1 MKINSSMPQSPVS
14 PDQLN
19 DACLLLVDDEQTNL
33 TLLRLI
39 LGRAGYTRVHTLS
52 DARDVLPLARALNPD
67 LVVLDLRMPTMSG
80 FTVLEGLVEQTAPDE
95 FLPILVVTGDASQ
108 TARQRALKLG
118 AKDFLTKPFEATE
131 VLLRIHN
138 LLVTRML
145 HESLRSQNEL
155 LEAKVKERTQQLERA
170 ASLAEEANRAKSM
183 FLATM
188 SHELLTPLN
197 AVIGFANELQK
208 NHAGNLL
215 PQDLTYVQRISG
227 NGLHLLRVINDVL
240 DLSKV
245 EAGKMD
251 VELAPTAL
259 DRVVLEVLKDMEGR
273 SVGTAVVP
281 RVSLP
286 PSLAPI
292 QSDEAKLQRVLTNL
306 VDNAVKF
313 TDSGSFRVG
322 IITEAGTGRPL
333 RLDVVD
339 TGIGIA
345 TERIEKIFGAFEQV
359 ETGTR
364 RRHEGTGLGLAIAR
378 ALCEAMGYRLTVV
391 SVAGRGSAFS
401 VLFSPDAEPPHT
413 YDDALRAYA
422 PAGPESPARGT

>member
-1 MKINSSMPQSPVS
+1 MPQSPVS
-14 PDQLN
+14 PDQLK

-52 DARDVLPLARALNPD
+52 DARDVLPLARSLNPD

-131 VLLRIHN
+131 VLLRIQN

-155 LEAKVKERTQQLERA
+155 LEAKVKERTQQFEKA
-170 ASLAEEANRAKSM
+170 ATMAEEANRAKSV

-215 PQDLTYVQRISG
+215 PQDLTYIQRISG

-245 EAGKMD
+245 EAGRMD
-251 VELAPTAL
+251 VVLAPTAL
-259 DRVVLEVLKDMEGR
+259 DRIVLDVLQEMESR
-273 SVGTAVVP
+273 SVRTAVVP

-286 PSLAPI
+286 PSLAPVP
-292 QSDEAKLQRVLTNL
+292 SDEAKLRRVLANL

-322 IITEAGTGRPL
+322 IITEPGTGRPL
-333 RLDVVD
+333 RLDVID

-345 TERIEKIFGAFEQV
+345 PERIERIFGAFEQV
-359 ETGTR
+359 ESGTR
-364 RRHEGTGLGLAIAR
+364 RRHEGTGLGLAISR
-378 ALCEAMGYRLTVV
+378 ALCDAMGYRLTAV
-391 SVAGRGSAFS
+391 SAPGRGSAFS
-401 VLFSPDAEPPHT
+401 VLFAADAAAPGS
-413 YDDALRAYA
+413 YDEALNAYA
-422 PAGPESPARGT
+422 PAGQEPPTRGA

>member
-1 MKINSSMPQSPVS
+1 MPQPPVS
-14 PDQLN
+14 PDQLK

-39 LGRAGYTRVHTLS
+39 LGRAGYSRVHTLS

-155 LEAKVKERTQQLERA
+155 LEAKVKERTQQLEQA
-170 ASLAEEANRAKSM
+170 VVQAEEANRAKSV

-215 PQDLTYVQRISG
+215 PQDLTYVQRVSS

-240 DLSKV
+240 DLSRV

-251 VELAPTAL
+251 VELSAVAL
-259 DRVVLEVLKDMEGR
+259 DRVVLAVLKEMESR

-286 PSLAPI
+286 PSLEPM
-292 QSDEAKLQRVLTNL
+292 QTDEGKLRRVLTNL

-322 IITEAGTGRPL
+322 IITESGTGRAL

-345 TERIEKIFGAFEQV
+345 PDRIEKIFGAFEQV
-359 ETGTR
+359 DSGTR

-378 ALCEAMGYRLTVV
+378 ALCEAMGYRLTAV
-391 SVAGRGSAFS
+391 SEPGRGSAFS
-401 VLFSPDAEPPHT
+401 VLFSPDAEAPRS
-413 YDDALRAYA
+413 YDDALRAYT
-422 PAGPESPARGT
+422 PSSTEVSTRGS

>member
-1 MKINSSMPQSPVS
+1 MPQPPVS
-14 PDQLN
+14 PDQLK

-138 LLVTRML
+138 LLVTRIL

-155 LEAKVKERTQQLERA
+155 LEAKVKERTRQLEQA
-170 ASLAEEANRAKSM
+170 VVQAEEANRAKSV

-215 PQDLTYVQRISG
+215 PQDLTYVQRVGS

-240 DLSKV
+240 DLSRV

-251 VELAPTAL
+251 VELSSVAL
-259 DRVVLEVLKDMEGR
+259 DRVVLAVLKEMESR

-286 PSLAPI
+286 PSLEPI
-292 QSDEAKLQRVLTNL
+292 QTDETKLRRVLTNL

-345 TERIEKIFGAFEQV
+345 PDRIEKIFGAFEQV
-359 ETGTR
+359 ESGTR

-378 ALCEAMGYRLTVV
+378 ALCEAMGYRVTAV
-391 SVAGRGSAFS
+391 SEPGRGSAFS
-401 VLFSPDAEPPHT
+401 ILFSPDAEPPRS
-413 YDDALRAYA
+413 YDDALKAYT
-422 PAGPESPARGT
+422 PSSSEVTTRGS

>member
-1 MKINSSMPQSPVS
+1 MPQSPIS
-14 PDQLN
+14 QEQLK

-39 LGRAGYTRVHTLS
+39 LGRAGYTRVHTLA

-131 VLLRIHN
+131 VLLRIQN

-145 HESLRSQNEL
+145 HESLRAQNEL

-170 ASLAEEANRAKSM
+170 ARQAEEANRAKSV

-208 NHAGNLL
+208 NSTGNLL
-215 PQDLTYVQRISG
+215 PQDITYVQRISG
-227 NGLHLLRVINDVL
+227 NGMHLLRVINDVL

-245 EAGKMD
+245 EAGRME
-251 VELAPTAL
+251 VALAPVAL
-259 DRVVLEVLKDMEGR
+259 DRVVKETLAELEQR

-286 PSLAPI
+286 PALAPI
-292 QSDEAKLQRVLTNL
+292 QSDEPKLRRVLVNL

-322 IITEAGTGRPL
+322 IITEPGTGRPL
-333 RLDVVD
+333 RLDVID
-339 TGIGIA
+339 TGIGIP
-345 TERIEKIFGAFEQV
+345 RDQIEKIFDAFEQV
-359 ETGTR
+359 ESGTR
-364 RRHEGTGLGLAIAR
+364 RRHEGTGLGLSISR
-378 ALCEAMGYRLTVV
+378 ALCEALDYRLTAV
-391 SVAGRGSAFS
+391 SEPGRGSAFS
-401 VLFSPDAEPPHT
+401 VLFSPDAEPPRT
-413 YDDALRAYA
+413 YDEALRAYA
-422 PAGPESPARGT
+422 PTTSGPAVHDA

>member
-1 MKINSSMPQSPVS
+1 MAQSPVS
-14 PDQLN
+14 PEQLK

-52 DARDVLPLARALNPD
+52 DARDVLPLARALSPD

-145 HESLRSQNEL
+145 HESLRSQNEV
-155 LEAKVKERTQQLERA
+155 LEAKVKERTEQLERTA
-170 ASLAEEANRAKSM
+170 KQAEEASRAKSV

-215 PQDLTYVQRISG
+215 PQDITYVQRIAG
-227 NGLHLLRVINDVL
+227 NGMHLLRVINDVL

-245 EAGKMD
+245 EAGRME
-251 VELAPTAL
+251 VERAPVAL
-259 DRVVLEVLKDMEGR
+259 DRLVKETLSELEGR
-273 SVGTAVVP
+273 SVSSAVVP

-286 PSLAPI
+286 AALAPI
-292 QSDEAKLQRVLTNL
+292 QSDEAKLRRVLANL

-313 TDSGSFRVG
+313 TDAGSFRVG
-322 IITEAGTGRPL
+322 IITEPGTGRPL

-345 TERIEKIFGAFEQV
+345 ADRLERIFDAFEQV
-359 ETGTR
+359 ESGTR
-364 RRHEGTGLGLAIAR
+364 RRHDGTGLGLSISR
-378 ALCEAMGYRLTVV
+378 ALCEALDYRLTVV
-391 SVAGRGSAFS
+391 SEPGRGAAFS
-401 VLFSPDAEPPHT
+401 VLFAPDAEPPGS

-422 PAGPESPARGT
+422 PAGNPGTRGS

>member
-1 MKINSSMPQSPVS
+1 MPQSPIS
-14 PDQLN
+14 PEQLK

-80 FTVLEGLVEQTAPDE
+80 FTVLEGLVEQTAADE

-145 HESLRSQNEL
+145 HESLRAQNEL
-155 LEAKVKERTQQLERA
+155 LEAKVKERTGQLERA
-170 ASLAEEANRAKSM
+170 ARQAEEANRAKSV

-208 NHAGNLL
+208 NSAGNLL
-215 PQDLTYVQRISG
+215 PQDITYVQRISG
-227 NGLHLLRVINDVL
+227 NGMHLLRVINDVL

-245 EAGKMD
+245 EAGRME
-251 VELAPTAL
+251 VQLAPVAL
-259 DRVVLEVLKDMEGR
+259 DRVVKETLKELEGR

-292 QSDEAKLQRVLTNL
+292 ESDEPKLRRVLVNL

-322 IITEAGTGRPL
+322 ILTEPGTGRPL
-333 RLDVVD
+333 RLDVID

-345 TERIEKIFGAFEQV
+345 PDRIEKIFEAFEQV
-359 ETGTR
+359 ESGTR
-364 RRHEGTGLGLAIAR
+364 RRHEGTGLGLSISR
-378 ALCEAMGYRLTVV
+378 ALCEALDYRLTAV
-391 SVAGRGSAFS
+391 SESGRGSAFS
-401 VLFSPDAEPPHT
+401 VLFSPDAEPPRT

-422 PAGPESPARGT
+422 PTTNDPGARRA

>member
-1 MKINSSMPQSPVS
+1 MPQSPIS
-14 PDQLN
+14 PEQLK

-80 FTVLEGLVEQTAPDE
+80 FTVLEGLVEQTAADE

-145 HESLRSQNEL
+145 HESVRAQNEL
-155 LEAKVKERTQQLERA
+155 LEAKVKERTEQLERA
-170 ASLAEEANRAKSM
+170 AHQAEEANRAKSV

-208 NHAGNLL
+208 NSAGNLL
-215 PQDLTYVQRISG
+215 PQDVTYVQRIRD
-227 NGLHLLRVINDVL
+227 NGMHLLRVINDVL

-245 EAGKMD
+245 EAGRME
-251 VELAPTAL
+251 VELAPVAL
-259 DRVVLEVLKDMEGR
+259 DRVVKETLQELESR

-286 PSLAPI
+286 AVLAPI
-292 QSDEAKLQRVLTNL
+292 RSDETKLRRVLVNL

-313 TDSGSFRVG
+313 TDAGSFRVG

-333 RLDVVD
+333 RLDVID
-339 TGIGIA
+339 TGIGVA
-345 TERIEKIFGAFEQV
+345 PDRIEKIFEAFEQV
-359 ETGTR
+359 ESGTR
-364 RRHEGTGLGLAIAR
+364 RRHEGIGLGLSISR
-378 ALCEAMGYRLTVV
+378 ALCEALDYRLTAV
-391 SVAGRGSAFS
+391 SEPGRGSAFS
-401 VLFSPDAEPPHT
+401 VLFSPDAEPPRS
-413 YDDALRAYA
+413 YDDALRAYTSTTA
-422 PAGPESPARGT
+422 DPGVRGA

>member
-1 MKINSSMPQSPVS
+1 MTQSPIS
-14 PDQLN
+14 PEQLKN
-19 DACLLLVDDEQTNL
+19 ACLLLVDDEQTNL

-80 FTVLEGLVEQTAPDE
+80 FTVLEGLVEQTAADE

-145 HESLRSQNEL
+145 HESLRAQNEL
-155 LEAKVKERTQQLERA
+155 LEAKVKERTEQLERA
-170 ASLAEEANRAKSM
+170 AKQAEEANRAKSV

-208 NHAGNLL
+208 NNAGNLL
-215 PQDLTYVQRISG
+215 PQDITYVQRISG
-227 NGLHLLRVINDVL
+227 NGMHLLRVINDVL

-245 EAGKMD
+245 EAGRME
-251 VELAPTAL
+251 VELAPVAL
-259 DRVVLEVLKDMEGR
+259 DRVVKETLKELESR

-286 PSLAPI
+286 PSLANI
-292 QSDEAKLQRVLTNL
+292 ESDEAKLRRVLVNL

-322 IITEAGTGRPL
+322 IITEPGTGRPL
-333 RLDVVD
+333 RLDVID
-339 TGIGIA
+339 TGIGISA
-345 TERIEKIFGAFEQV
+345 DRIEKIFDAFEQV
-359 ETGTR
+359 ESGTR
-364 RRHEGTGLGLAIAR
+364 RRHEGTGLGLSISR
-378 ALCEAMGYRLTVV
+378 ALCEALDYRLTAV
-391 SVAGRGSAFS
+391 SEPGRGSAFS
-401 VLFSPDAEPPHT
+401 VLFSPDAEPPRT

-422 PAGPESPARGT
+422 PKPPDPGARAS

>member
-1 MKINSSMPQSPVS
+1 MPQTAASPEK
-14 PDQLN
+14 LK

-52 DARDVLPLARALNPD
+52 DARDVLPLAQALNPD

-145 HESLRSQNEL
+145 HESLRSQNEI
-155 LEAKVKERTQQLERA
+155 LEAKVRERTEQLERTA
-170 ASLAEEANRAKSM
+170 RQAEDANRAKSV

-208 NHAGNLL
+208 NHAGNLAE
-215 PQDLTYVQRISG
+215 QDLKYVQRIAS

-245 EAGKMD
+245 EAGRME
-251 VELAPTAL
+251 VELAPVAL
-259 DRVVLEVLKDMEGR
+259 DRVVKETLADMETR
-273 SVGTAVVP
+273 SVGSAVVP

-286 PSLAPI
+286 APLAPI
-292 QSDEAKLQRVLTNL
+292 SSDEAKLKRILVNL
-306 VDNAVKF
+306 LDNAVKF
-313 TDSGSFRVG
+313 TDSGSYRVG
-322 IITEAGTGRPL
+322 VITEPDTGRPL

-339 TGIGIA
+339 TGIGI
-345 TERIEKIFGAFEQV
+345 TPDRIEKIFEAFEQV
-359 ETGTR
+359 ESGTR

-378 ALCEAMGYRLTVV
+378 ALCEALDYRLTAV
-391 SVAGRGSAFS
+391 SESGRGSAFS
-401 VLFSPDAEPPHT
+401 VLFSPDAEPPRT
-413 YDDALRAYA
+413 YEDALEAYGPGQA
-422 PAGPESPARGT
+422 GDAGPRGS

>member
-1 MKINSSMPQSPVS
+1 MPQSPVS
-14 PDQLN
+14 PDQLK

-108 TARQRALKLG
+108 TARRRALKLG

-131 VLLRIHN
+131 VLLRIQN
-138 LLVTRML
+138 LLVTRIL
-145 HESLRSQNEL
+145 HESLRAQNEL
-155 LEAKVKERTQQLERA
+155 LEAKVRERTQQLERA
-170 ASLAEEANRAKSM
+170 AAQAEEANRAKSV

-215 PQDLTYVQRISG
+215 PQDLTYVQRISR

-240 DLSKV
+240 DLSRV

-251 VELAPTAL
+251 VTLAPTAL
-259 DRVVLEVLKDMEGR
+259 DGLVLDVLREMEGR

-286 PSLAPI
+286 PSLRPI
-292 QSDEAKLQRVLTNL
+292 DADQDKLKRVLMNL

-313 TDSGSFRVG
+313 TDAGSFRVG
-322 IITEAGTGRPL
+322 IMTEPGSGRPL

-339 TGIGIA
+339 TGVGIA
-345 TERIEKIFGAFEQV
+345 ADRLVKVFDAFEQV

-364 RRHEGTGLGLAIAR
+364 RRHEGTGLGLAISR
-378 ALCEAMGYRLTVV
+378 ALCEAMGYRLTAV
-391 SVAGRGSAFS
+391 SEPGRGSAFS
-401 VLFSPDAEPPHT
+401 VLFSPDAEAPHS
-413 YDDALRAYA
+413 YDDALRAYT
-422 PAGPESPARGT
+422 PASTELPRGT

>member
-1 MKINSSMPQSPVS
+1 MPQSAVS
-14 PDQLN
+14 PEQLK

-52 DARDVLPLARALNPD
+52 DARDVLPLAKALNPD

-145 HESLRSQNEL
+145 HESLRTQNEV
-155 LEAKVKERTQQLERA
+155 LEAKVRERTEQLERTA
-170 ASLAEEANRAKSM
+170 RQAEEANRAKSV

-208 NHAGNLL
+208 NHASNLGD
-215 PQDLTYVQRISG
+215 QDLKYVQRIAS

-245 EAGKMD
+245 EAGKME
-251 VELAPTAL
+251 VELAPVAL
-259 DRVVLEVLKDMEGR
+259 DRVVKETLADMETR
-273 SVGTAVVP
+273 SVETAVVP

-286 PSLAPI
+286 TPLAQI
-292 QSDEAKLQRVLTNL
+292 SSDEAKLKRILVNL
-306 VDNAVKF
+306 LDNAVKF
-313 TDSGSFRVG
+313 TESGSYRVG
-322 IITEAGTGRPL
+322 VIAEADSGRPL

-339 TGIGIA
+339 TGTGIA
-345 TERIEKIFGAFEQV
+345 PDRIEKIFDAFEQV
-359 ETGTR
+359 ESGTR

-378 ALCEAMGYRLTVV
+378 ALCEALDYRLTVV
-391 SVAGRGSAFS
+391 SEPGRGSAFS
-401 VLFSPDAEPPHT
+401 VLLLPDAEAPRT
-413 YDDALRAYA
+413 YDDALKAYA
-422 PAGPESPARGT
+422 PGSAGDAEAGGP

>member
-1 MKINSSMPQSPVS
+1 MPQPPVS
-14 PDQLN
+14 PDQLK

-52 DARDVLPLARALNPD
+52 DARDVLPLARALTPD
-67 LVVLDLRMPTMSG
+67 LVVLDLRMPTLSG

-155 LEAKVKERTQQLERA
+155 LEAKVKERTKQLERA
-170 ASLAEEANRAKSM
+170 VVQAEEANRAKSV

-208 NHAGNLL
+208 NHARNLL
-215 PQDLTYVQRISG
+215 PQDLAYLQRIST

-240 DLSKV
+240 DLSRV

-251 VELAPTAL
+251 VDLAPVAL
-259 DRVVLEVLKDMEGR
+259 DRVVAAVLKEMESR

-286 PSLAPI
+286 PSLEPI
-292 QSDEAKLQRVLTNL
+292 EADEAKLRRVLINL

-313 TDSGSFRVG
+313 TDSGSYRVG
-322 IITEAGTGRPL
+322 IITESGTGRPL

-345 TERIEKIFGAFEQV
+345 PDRVEKIFGAFEQV
-359 ETGTR
+359 ESGTR

-378 ALCEAMGYRLTVV
+378 ALCEAMGYRLTAV
-391 SVAGRGSAFS
+391 SEPGRGSAFS
-401 VLFSPDAEPPHT
+401 VLFSPDAAPPRS
-413 YDDALRAYA
+413 YDDALRAYT
-422 PAGPESPARGT
+422 PSSSEVPTRGT

>member
-1 MKINSSMPQSPVS
+1 MPHSPVS
-14 PDQLN
+14 PDQLK

-145 HESLRSQNEL
+145 HESVRAQNEL
-155 LEAKVKERTQQLERA
+155 LEAKVTERTSQLERA
-170 ASLAEEANRAKSM
+170 AAQAEEANRAKSV

-188 SHELLTPLN
+188 SHELHTPLN

-215 PQDLTYVQRISG
+215 PQDLTYVQRISS
-227 NGLHLLRVINDVL
+227 NGLQLLRVINDVL

-245 EAGKMD
+245 EAGKME
-251 VELAPTAL
+251 VELAPVAL
-259 DRVVLEVLKDMEGR
+259 DRLVLDTLKDMESR

-286 PSLAPI
+286 PSLVPI
-292 QSDEAKLQRVLTNL
+292 ESDEHKLKRVLMNL

-313 TDSGSFRVG
+313 TESGSYRVG
-322 IITEAGTGRPL
+322 IITTPGTGRPL
-333 RLDVVD
+333 RLDVID
-339 TGIGIA
+339 TGVGIPA
-345 TERIEKIFGAFEQV
+345 NRLDKIFGAFEQG
-359 ETGTR
+359 ESGTR
-364 RRHEGTGLGLAIAR
+364 RRHEGTGLGLAISR
-378 ALCEAMGYRLTVV
+378 ALCEAMNYRLTVV
-391 SVAGRGSAFS
+391 SEPGRGSAFS
-401 VLFSPDAEPPHT
+401 VLLSPDAEPPRS

-422 PAGPESPARGT
+422 PASSDLTTRGS

>member
-1 MKINSSMPQSPVS
+1 MPQPPVS
-14 PDQLN
+14 PDQLK

-145 HESLRSQNEL
+145 HESLRTQNEL
-155 LEAKVKERTQQLERA
+155 LEAKVKERTTQLERA
-170 ASLAEEANRAKSM
+170 VVQAEEANRAKSV

-208 NHAGNLL
+208 NHARNLL
-215 PQDLTYVQRISG
+215 PQDLTYLQRIG
-227 NGLHLLRVINDVL
+227 TNGMHLLRVINDVL
-240 DLSKV
+240 DLSRV
-245 EAGKMD
+245 EAGRME
-251 VELAPTAL
+251 VELAPVAL
-259 DRVVLEVLKDMEGR
+259 DRVVAAVLKEMESR

-286 PSLAPI
+286 PSLEPI
-292 QSDEAKLQRVLTNL
+292 EADEAKLRRVLINL

-313 TDSGSFRVG
+313 TDSGSYRVG
-322 IITEAGTGRPL
+322 IVTESGTGRPL

-339 TGIGIA
+339 TGIGI
-345 TERIEKIFGAFEQV
+345 ESGRIERIFGAFEQV
-359 ETGTR
+359 DSGTR

-378 ALCEAMGYRLTVV
+378 ALCEAMGYRLTAV
-391 SVAGRGSAFS
+391 SDPGRGSAFS
-401 VLFSPDAEPPHT
+401 VLFAPDVEPPRS
-413 YDDALRAYA
+413 YDDALKAYTPSSSEA
-422 PAGPESPARGT
+422 STRGT

>member
-1 MKINSSMPQSPVS
+1 MPQTPIS
-14 PDQLN
+14 PDQLK

-52 DARDVLPLARALNPD
+52 DARDVLPLAKALNPD

-138 LLVTRML
+138 LLVTRLL
-145 HESLRSQNEL
+145 HESVRAQNEI
-155 LEAKVKERTQQLERA
+155 LEARVRERTEQLERA
-170 ASLAEEANRAKSM
+170 ARQAEEANRAKSV

-208 NHAGNLL
+208 NNSGNLL
-215 PQDLTYVQRISG
+215 PQDLTYVQRVSS
-227 NGLHLLRVINDVL
+227 NGMHLLRVINDVL

-245 EAGKMD
+245 EAGRME
-251 VELAPTAL
+251 VELGPVAL
-259 DRVVLEVLKDMEGR
+259 DQVVSETLTEVEGR
-273 SVGTAVVP
+273 SVRSAVVP

-292 QSDEAKLQRVLTNL
+292 QSDAAKLKRILLNL

-313 TDSGSFRVG
+313 TNQGSFRVG
-322 IITEAGTGRPL
+322 IITEPASGRPL
-333 RLDVVD
+333 RLDVID

-345 TERIEKIFGAFEQV
+345 PERIDTIFGAFEQV

-364 RRHEGTGLGLAIAR
+364 RRHEGTGLGLAISR
-378 ALCEAMGYRLTVV
+378 ALCESLHYRLTAV
-391 SVAGRGSAFS
+391 SEPGRGSAFS
-401 VLFSPDAEPPHT
+401 ILFSPDAEPPRT

-422 PAGPESPARGT
+422 PSGDPGTRGS

>member
-1 MKINSSMPQSPVS
+1 MPQAPVS
-14 PDQLN
+14 PEQLK

-52 DARDVLPLARALNPD
+52 DARDVLPLARALSPD

-145 HESLRSQNEL
+145 HESVRAQNEL
-155 LEAKVKERTQQLERA
+155 LEAKVKERTEQFERA
-170 ASLAEEANRAKSM
+170 AREAEDANRAKSV

-208 NHAGNLL
+208 NSAGNLL
-215 PQDLTYVQRISG
+215 PQDVTYVQRIRN
-227 NGLHLLRVINDVL
+227 NGMHLLRVINDVL

-245 EAGKMD
+245 EAGRME
-251 VELAPTAL
+251 VELAPVAL
-259 DRVVLEVLKDMEGR
+259 DRVVKETLQEIEGR

-286 PSLAPI
+286 AALAPI
-292 QSDEAKLQRVLTNL
+292 QSDEVKLRRVLVNL

-313 TDSGSFRVG
+313 TEAGSFRVG
-322 IITEAGTGRPL
+322 IISEAGTGRPL
-333 RLDVVD
+333 RLDVID

-345 TERIEKIFGAFEQV
+345 PEHIGKIFSAFEQV
-359 ETGTR
+359 ESGTR
-364 RRHEGTGLGLAIAR
+364 RRHEGIGLGLSISR
-378 ALCEAMGYRLTVV
+378 ALCEALGYRLTVV
-391 SVAGRGSAFS
+391 SEPGRGSAFS
-401 VLFSPDAEPPHT
+401 VLFSPDAEPPRT

-422 PAGPESPARGT
+422 PTTNEAGTRGA

>member
-1 MKINSSMPQSPVS
+1 MPQSPIS
-14 PDQLN
+14 PDQLK

-52 DARDVLPLARALNPD
+52 DARDVLPLAKALNPD

-131 VLLRIHN
+131 VLLRIQN
-138 LLVTRML
+138 LLVTRLL
-145 HESLRSQNEL
+145 HESVRAQNEI
-155 LEAKVKERTQQLERA
+155 LEARVKERTEQLERA
-170 ASLAEEANRAKSM
+170 ARQAEEANRAKSV

-208 NHAGNLL
+208 NNAGNLL
-215 PQDLTYVQRISG
+215 PQDLTYVQRISR
-227 NGLHLLRVINDVL
+227 NGMHLLRVINDVL

-245 EAGKMD
+245 EAGKMEVD
-251 VELAPTAL
+251 LGPVAL
-259 DRVVLEVLKDMEGR
+259 DRIVAETLQEVEGR
-273 SVGTAVVP
+273 SVRTAVVP

-292 QSDEAKLQRVLTNL
+292 QSDAAKLKRVVLNL

-313 TDSGSFRVG
+313 TNQGSFRVG
-322 IITEAGTGRPL
+322 IVTEPGSARPL
-333 RLDVVD
+333 RLDVID
-339 TGIGIA
+339 TGVGIA
-345 TERIEKIFGAFEQV
+345 HDRIDTIFGAFEQV

-364 RRHEGTGLGLAIAR
+364 RRHEGTGLGLAISR
-378 ALCEAMGYRLTVV
+378 ALCEALDYRLTAV
-391 SVAGRGSAFS
+391 SEPGRGSAFS
-401 VLFSPDAEPPHT
+401 ILFSPDAEAPRT
-413 YDDALRAYA
+413 YDDALRSYA
-422 PAGPESPARGT
+422 PSTSEPSTRGS

>member
-1 MKINSSMPQSPVS
+1 MPQSPIS
-14 PDQLN
+14 PEQLK

-138 LLVTRML
+138 LLVTRIL
-145 HESLRSQNEL
+145 HESLRAQNEL
-155 LEAKVKERTQQLERA
+155 LEAKVKERTEQLEKA
-170 ASLAEEANRAKSM
+170 AKQAEEANRAKSV

-215 PQDLTYVQRISG
+215 PQDITYVQRISG
-227 NGLHLLRVINDVL
+227 NGMHLLRVINDVL

-245 EAGKMD
+245 EAGRMEVD
-251 VELAPTAL
+251 LAPVAL
-259 DRVVLEVLKDMEGR
+259 DRVVKETLSELESR
-273 SVGTAVVP
+273 SVGSAVVP

-286 PSLAPI
+286 ASLGPI
-292 QSDEAKLQRVLTNL
+292 QSDEAKLRRVLVNL
-306 VDNAVKF
+306 IDNAVKF
-313 TDSGSFRVG
+313 TDAGSFRVG

-333 RLDVVD
+333 RLDVID

-345 TERIEKIFGAFEQV
+345 PDRISRIFEAFEQV
-359 ETGTR
+359 ESGTR
-364 RRHEGTGLGLAIAR
+364 RRHDGTGLGLSISR
-378 ALCEAMGYRLTVV
+378 ALCEALEYRLTAV
-391 SVAGRGSAFS
+391 SEPGRGSAFS
-401 VLFSPDAEPPHT
+401 VLFSPDAEAPRT

-422 PAGPESPARGT
+422 PGTGDPGARGA

>member
-1 MKINSSMPQSPVS
+1 MPQSPIS
-14 PDQLN
+14 QEQLK

-52 DARDVLPLARALNPD
+52 DARDVLPLARALSPD

-145 HESLRSQNEL
+145 HESLRAQNEL
-155 LEAKVKERTQQLERA
+155 LETKVKERTEQLERA
-170 ASLAEEANRAKSM
+170 ARQAEEANRAKSV

-197 AVIGFANELQK
+197 AVIGFANEMQK
-208 NHAGNLL
+208 NDAGNLL
-215 PQDLTYVQRISG
+215 PQDVIYVQRISG
-227 NGLHLLRVINDVL
+227 NGMHLLRVINDVL

-245 EAGKMD
+245 EAGRME
-251 VELAPTAL
+251 VERAPVAL
-259 DRVVLEVLKDMEGR
+259 DRVVKETLKELESR
-273 SVGTAVVP
+273 SVSTAVVP

-286 PSLAPI
+286 AALAPI
-292 QSDEAKLQRVLTNL
+292 VSDETKLRRVLVNL

-313 TDSGSFRVG
+313 TDAGSFRVG
-322 IITEAGTGRPL
+322 IITESDTGRPL
-333 RLDVVD
+333 RLDVID

-345 TERIEKIFGAFEQV
+345 ADRLEKIFDAFEQV
-359 ETGTR
+359 ESGTR
-364 RRHEGTGLGLAIAR
+364 RRHEGTGLGLSISR
-378 ALCEAMGYRLTVV
+378 ALCEALDYRLTAV
-391 SVAGRGSAFS
+391 SEPGRGSVFS
-401 VLFSPDAEPPHT
+401 VLFSPEVEPPRT

-422 PAGPESPARGT
+422 PLTNGSGARGS

>member
-1 MKINSSMPQSPVS
+1 MTLSPIS
-14 PDQLN
+14 PDQLK

-52 DARDVLPLARALNPD
+52 DARDVLPLAKALNPD

-138 LLVTRML
+138 LLITRIL
-145 HESLRSQNEL
+145 HESLRTQNEI
-155 LEAKVKERTQQLERA
+155 LEARVKERTAQLEHAVRQ
-170 ASLAEEANRAKSM
+170 AEDANRAKSV

-197 AVIGFANELQK
+197 AMIGFANELHK

-215 PQDLTYVQRISG
+215 PQDLTYVQRISS

-245 EAGKMD
+245 EAGKMEL
-251 VELAPTAL
+251 ELAPVAL
-259 DRVVLEVLKDMEGR
+259 DQVVMETLREVEGR
-273 SVGTAVVP
+273 SVRTAVVP

-286 PSLAPI
+286 PSLVPI
-292 QSDEAKLQRVLTNL
+292 ESDAGKLKRIMLNL

-313 TDSGSFRVG
+313 TNKGSFRVG
-322 IITEAGTGRPL
+322 IITEPGTARPL
-333 RLDVVD
+333 RLDVID
-339 TGIGIA
+339 TGVGIA
-345 TERIEKIFGAFEQV
+345 ADRIDTIFGAFEQV

-364 RRHEGTGLGLAIAR
+364 RRHEGTGLGLAISR
-378 ALCEAMGYRLTVV
+378 ALCESLNYRLTVV
-391 SVAGRGSAFS
+391 SDPERGSAFS
-401 VLFSPDAEPPHT
+401 ILFAPDAEAPRT
-413 YDDALRAYA
+413 YDEALEAYA
-422 PAGPESPARGT
+422 PGTAEAGPHGT

>member
-1 MKINSSMPQSPVS
+1 MPQPPVS
-14 PDQLN
+14 PDQLK

-155 LEAKVKERTQQLERA
+155 LEAKVKERTKQLERA
-170 ASLAEEANRAKSM
+170 VVQAEEANRAKSV

-208 NHAGNLL
+208 NHARNLL
-215 PQDLTYVQRISG
+215 PQDLAYLQRIST

-240 DLSKV
+240 DLSRV

-251 VELAPTAL
+251 VDLAPVAL
-259 DRVVLEVLKDMEGR
+259 DRVVAAVLKEMESR

-286 PSLAPI
+286 PSLEPI
-292 QSDEAKLQRVLTNL
+292 EADEAKLRRVLINL

-313 TDSGSFRVG
+313 TDSGSYRVG
-322 IITEAGTGRPL
+322 IITESGTGRPL

-345 TERIEKIFGAFEQV
+345 PDRVEKIFGAFEQV
-359 ETGTR
+359 ESGTR

-378 ALCEAMGYRLTVV
+378 ALCEAMGYRLTAV
-391 SVAGRGSAFS
+391 SEPGRGSAFS
-401 VLFSPDAEPPHT
+401 VLFSPDAAPPRS
-413 YDDALRAYA
+413 YDDALRAYT
-422 PAGPESPARGT
+422 PSSSEVPTRGT

>member
-1 MKINSSMPQSPVS
+1 MPQSPIS
-14 PDQLN
+14 PDQLK

-80 FTVLEGLVEQTAPDE
+80 FTVLEGLVEQTAADE

-138 LLVTRML
+138 LLVTRIL

-155 LEAKVKERTQQLERA
+155 LEAKVKERTKQLELA
-170 ASLAEEANRAKSM
+170 ASQAEEANRAKSV

-197 AVIGFANELQK
+197 AVIGFANELHK

-215 PQDLTYVQRISG
+215 PQDLTYVQRISS
-227 NGLHLLRVINDVL
+227 NGLQLLRVINDVL
-240 DLSKV
+240 DLSRV
-245 EAGKMD
+245 EAGKMA
-251 VELAPTAL
+251 VEPAPVAL
-259 DRVVLEVLKDMEGR
+259 DRVVLETLKEMESR

-286 PSLAPI
+286 PSLASI
-292 QSDEAKLQRVLTNL
+292 ESDEAKLKRVIGNL

-322 IITEAGTGRPL
+322 IVTEPGTGRPL

-339 TGIGIA
+339 TGIGIPA
-345 TERIEKIFGAFEQV
+345 DRIGRIFGAFEQV

-364 RRHEGTGLGLAIAR
+364 RRHEGTGLGLAISR

-391 SVAGRGSAFS
+391 SEPGRGSAFS
-401 VLFSPDAEPPHT
+401 VLFWPDAESPRT

-422 PAGPESPARGT
+422 PGSADLPTRGS

>member
-1 MKINSSMPQSPVS
+1 MPQPPVS
-14 PDQLN
+14 PDQLK

-155 LEAKVKERTQQLERA
+155 LEAKVKERTKQLERA
-170 ASLAEEANRAKSM
+170 VVQAEEANRAKSV

-208 NHAGNLL
+208 NHARNLL
-215 PQDLTYVQRISG
+215 PQDLAYLQRIST

-240 DLSKV
+240 DLSRV
-245 EAGKMD
+245 EAGQMD
-251 VELAPTAL
+251 VDLAPVAL
-259 DRVVLEVLKDMEGR
+259 DRVVAAVLKEMESR

-286 PSLAPI
+286 PSLEPI
-292 QSDEAKLQRVLTNL
+292 EADEAKLRRVLINL

-313 TDSGSFRVG
+313 TDSGSYRVG
-322 IITEAGTGRPL
+322 IITESGTGRPL

-345 TERIEKIFGAFEQV
+345 PDRVEKIFGAFEQV
-359 ETGTR
+359 ESGTR

-378 ALCEAMGYRLTVV
+378 ALCEAMGYRLTAV
-391 SVAGRGSAFS
+391 SEPGRGSAFS
-401 VLFSPDAEPPHT
+401 VLFSPDAAPPRS
-413 YDDALRAYA
+413 YDDALRAYT
-422 PAGPESPARGT
+422 PSSSEVPTRGT

>member
-1 MKINSSMPQSPVS
+1 MPQSPVS